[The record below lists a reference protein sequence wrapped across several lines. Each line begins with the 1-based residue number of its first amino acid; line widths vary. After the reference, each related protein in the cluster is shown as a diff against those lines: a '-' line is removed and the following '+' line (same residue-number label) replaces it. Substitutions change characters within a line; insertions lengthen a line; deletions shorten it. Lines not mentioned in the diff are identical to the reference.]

1 MTNETSTDVAAPAAI
16 IKLPAFCA
24 ADAATWFQRV
34 EVQFRLKRET
44 SDSRKAD
51 HVLAALP
58 EETFPLISDWLTEQ
72 GDDAILYPALKEQIL
87 LLFIATPEERAEK
100 LMSLTRL
107 PLGDQRPSTAFLEM
121 KALTKIPT
129 THNCSSKLD
138 LLRVLWLMRLPDNIR
153 AGITDFMDLTEQQII
168 KLADSLQGATRS
180 VAPKPV
186 LAAQGDDRDV
196 NDSAEPAAAAYR
208 RTQPH
213 APPGRNQQKHQLPNN
228 PPSHDPLD
236 KVCFYHRRFGY
247 KAKNCQPPCAW
258 AKNL

>member
-1 MTNETSTDVAAPAAI
+1 MPTEASTDVAAPAAD
-16 IKLPAFCA
+16 IKLPTFCA
-24 ADAATWFQRV
+24 ADAATWFQRI

-72 GDDAILYPALKEQIL
+72 GGNAILYPALKEQIL
-87 LLFIATPEERAEK
+87 ILFVATPEERAEK

-107 PLGDQRPSTAFLEM
+107 PLGDQRPSAAFLDM
-121 KALTKIPT
+121 KALTKLPT
-129 THNCSSKLD
+129 TDDSSRRLD

-153 AGITDFMDLTEQQII
+153 AGITNFMDLTEQQII

-180 VAPKPV
+180 TALKPV
-186 LAAQGDDRDV
+186 LAAQEDARDV

-213 APPGRNQQKHQLPNN
+213 APPGQHQQKPQPPSN
-228 PPSHDPLD
+228 PPSHDPQE
-236 KVCFYHRRFGY
+236 KACFYHRRFGY
-247 KAKNCQPPCAW
+247 KAKNCQAPCAW
-258 AKNL
+258 AKNW